1 MREINIRLAGTRKH
15 YSPMLYIA
23 GELPYDAGGE
33 RNTEY
38 RRHFL
43 EFLEDRD
50 EVFGIHGAR
59 NRTRLGRKEPR
70 MDEGCIL
77 GDTTCWLSESLIKIS
92 LGTGKKAKWGAGEAN
107 ARSSTTDGDRI
118 GRNSKRRK
126 QNRHKVWLGHLSA
139 GRVNSSMKTR
149 RSG

>member
-1 MREINIRLAGTRKH
+1 M
-15 YSPMLYIA
+15 PYIA
-23 GELPYDAGGE
+23 GVLPYDAGGE

-50 EVFGIHGAR
+50 DEFGIHGAR

-92 LGTGKKAKWGAGEAN
+92 LGTGRKAKWGAGE
-107 ARSSTTDGDRI
+107 G
-118 GRNSKRRK
+118 NSGPRTFEENRWK
-126 QNRHKVWLGHLSA
+126 QDWLQL
-139 GRVNSSMKTR
+139 
-149 RSG
+149 